1 MFGYLLFCIG
11 LLLLYDVN
19 GNIIFY
25 DTFYL
30 EPDSKC
36 WKITGNKN
44 GNLVHKSYN
53 ICDVQNNI
61 TISNYIQGSD
71 SIINR
76 NKNTNDKD
84 LWYFTKSFF
93 QTGSNNNINGNHNS
107 KLINPICILQFTI
120 MTVVGNFSKANL
132 NVGVPL
138 IVIYSETVE
147 NIYSPFIDYYQT
159 KISQT
164 GIIRFNIPLT
174 RMLYLSNNS
183 IVGDGAIKTSLTHMN
198 SLSILGDWTRGI
210 ETVAL
215 DDVVL
220 IC

>member
-11 LLLLYDVN
+11 LLLYDVY

-30 EPDSKC
+30 GPDSKC
-36 WKITGNKN
+36 WKIIGNKN

-53 ICDVQNNI
+53 IRDVQNNI

-76 NKNTNDKD
+76 NRNTNDKD
-84 LWYFTKSFF
+84 LWYFTKSFL
-93 QTGSNNNINGNHNS
+93 QTDSNNNNIDNS
-107 KLINPICILQFTI
+107 KLINPVCVLQFTI

-138 IVIYSETVE
+138 IVIYSKTVE
-147 NIYSPFIDYYQT
+147 NIYLPFINYYQT
-159 KISQT
+159 EISQT

-183 IVGDGAIKTSLTHMN
+183 NVDDGAIKMTLTYMN
-198 SLSILGDWTRGI
+198 SLSILGDFTRGN

>member
-1 MFGYLLFCIG
+1 MFGYLLFYVG
-11 LLLLYDVN
+11 LLLLYDVD

-30 EPDSKC
+30 GHSNKC
-36 WKITGNKN
+36 WKIIGNKN
-44 GNLVHKSYN
+44 GSLVYKSYN
-53 ICDVQNNI
+53 IRDVQNNI

-76 NKNTNDKD
+76 NRNTNDKD
-84 LWYFTKSFF
+84 LWYFTKSFL
-93 QTGSNNNINGNHNS
+93 QTGSNNNNIGNS
-107 KLINPICILQFTI
+107 KLINPVCILQFTI
-120 MTVVGNFSKANL
+120 MTVVGNFSKTNL
-132 NVGVPL
+132 NSGVPL
-138 IVIYSETVE
+138 IVIYSNTIE
-147 NIYSPFIDYYQT
+147 NIYLPFIDYYQT

-183 IVGDGAIKTSLTHMN
+183 IIDDDAVKIALIHIN
-198 SLSILGDWTRGI
+198 SLSILGDFTRGN

-215 DDVVL
+215 DDVGL